1 MVLTLFHILVP
12 SMVRRREHHHVAMGS
27 LIGTREASAQ
37 CYEGVG
43 RLSPPGAD
51 AQSLLLSWE
60 AMWQTHVRH
69 ATTEGRRPSVL
80 RCLLQEDG
88 RGLLRPV
95 VVSLLA
101 AGVHAAAMLAAPMLV
116 RGALDATGV
125 LRQRDAIAVVCV
137 TYLAHAMFRTSANA
151 ALRAGEMLRTCMCQA
166 AFRRALLDESVPPTP
181 RASRVMGPLY
191 ASLPLLSADADAVAA
206 CMAPGIHALFAP
218 AIGAAAMALLWH
230 VLHLPGLTAALV
242 VVALAGATTSRLCAR
257 LAGVWPLALMMS
269 AAPLAAA
276 CGFALVFTR
285 SEGPL
290 PAGSFIATLWLL
302 DILRA
307 CVAGMSVG
315 ASCCTRLAAAHARLS
330 IALAPSGST
339 MIPSLAL
346 ATPRQALP
354 PELLPH
360 LSTPGAL
367 IAVCGPPSSGK
378 SALCHWALLTSLGAQ
393 RRERPECR
401 AAYTGPHPYIMSH
414 APLRDSITFGLPFD
428 ARRYAHVCKCT
439 GVRSAVF
446 DPRAGVGGDLSRP
459 CDGQPLSHEQRVLIC
474 LARCAYRQPH
484 VAVLDCR
491 LGSLGPAALNALFA
505 RAVRSGPLAT
515 ATRIVVVDAGALH
528 LLADSDCAVLLGRGG
543 ALVRCGPMAD
553 LASTR
558 GGSGASLAA
567 LLAAGGTTRP
577 LSDVLASTSRVPVS
591 QGPPAS
597 LRARGLRRSD
607 TWAGGTTSGPADV
620 ESGEGTPHAAPAAS
634 GSGAPNS
641 AREMLRPGSEDTAHV
656 EHRKSGPWLRW
667 PITSCVLMCA
677 GHAAVTGSSWWLARD
692 IDAGRAGR
700 DWRQAVGIQAG
711 GAGAGALLLLLGL
724 WLASPP
730 HGDAS
735 PALVCRLAVCV
746 AVASGALVAVQ
757 CPASAVLGP
766 GAALLL
772 WACACAAAWAPA
784 SELRF
789 CARQVAAARR
799 GVQLLIHEMASP
811 GAAVTVALHGSAS
824 RFGAELAHLL
834 DAGAAAERALLA
846 AASRAGAASDIL
858 AAGTLAAVLFVPTS
872 SVLTGWIGNHVPGIP
887 ASSGAALLGWVVLH
901 GCWVGTAMQNGAA
914 AWTHPPQPADG
925 VPSRHTDCE

>member
-1 MVLTLFHILVP
+1 MA
-12 SMVRRREHHHVAMGS
+12 RGRETRHLAASS

-43 RLSPPGAD
+43 TVPPPGTD
-51 AQSLLLSWE
+51 AQSLLLGWE
-60 AMWQTHVRH
+60 SMWQAHVRH
-69 ATTEGRRPSVL
+69 VSAEGRRPSVA
-80 RCLLQEDG
+80 RCIVQEDG
-88 RGLLRPV
+88 RVLLRPV
-95 VVSLLA
+95 ATSLLA
-101 AGVHAAAMLAAPMLV
+101 VGVHAAAMLAAPMLL
-116 RGALDATGV
+116 RGALDATGTV
-125 LRQRDAIAVVCV
+125 RQQDAIAVVCV
-137 TYLAHAMFRTSANA
+137 SYLAHLMFRISAGTA
-151 ALRAGEMLRTCMCQA
+151 MQAGGMLRACMLQA
-166 AFRRALLDESVPPTP
+166 AFRRAILDESVPPTP
-181 RASRVMGPLY
+181 RAGRVMGPLY
-191 ASLPLLSADADAVAA
+191 ASLPLLSADADALAA
-206 CMAPGIHALFAP
+206 CMAPSIHALFAP
-218 AIGAAAMALLWH
+218 AIGAAAMALMWH
-230 VLHLPGLTAALV
+230 VLGVAGLTAALV
-242 VVALAGATTSRLCAR
+242 VIALAGVTTSRLCAR
-257 LAGVWPLALMMS
+257 LAGMWPLALMMS

-276 CGFALVFTR
+276 CGFALVYTR
-285 SEGPL
+285 GERETLS
-290 PAGSFIATLWLL
+290 AGSFVAMLWLL

-307 CVAGMSVG
+307 CIAGMSVG
-315 ASCCTRLAAAHARLS
+315 ASSCTRLAAAHARLS
-330 IALAPSGST
+330 IALAPSGSV
-339 MIPSLAL
+339 IPSLAL
-346 ATPRQALP
+346 ATPRPALP

-401 AAYTGPHPYIMSH
+401 AAYTGPHPYVMAH
-414 APLRDSITFGLPFD
+414 APLRDNITFGLAFD
-428 ARRYAHVCKCT
+428 ARRYAHVCECT

-446 DPRAGVGGDLSRP
+446 DPRSGVGGDLSRP
-459 CDGQPLSHEQRVLIC
+459 CDGQPLSHEQVVLLC

-491 LGSLGPAALNALFA
+491 LGSLGPTALNALFA
-505 RAVRSGPLAT
+505 RAVRSGPLAS

-553 LASTR
+553 VASR
-558 GGSGASLAA
+558 SGGGGASLAA

-577 LSDVLASTSRVPVS
+577 LSDVLASTSRIPVP

-607 TWAGGTTSGPADV
+607 TWAGGTTSGLSDV
-620 ESGEGTPHAAPAAS
+620 ESGGDGTPHAAPAAP
-634 GSGAPNS
+634 GSGTPNS
-641 AREMLRPGSEDTAHV
+641 ARDMWRPGSGINDAAAHQSS
-656 EHRKSGPWLRW
+656 KTTSGLGW
-667 PITSCVLMCA
+667 PLTSCALMCA
-677 GHAAVTGSSWWLARD
+677 GHAAVTGSSWWLARA

-700 DWRQAVGIQAG
+700 DWHEAVGILAG

-724 WLASPP
+724 WLAAPP

-746 AVASGALVAVQ
+746 AIASGALVAIQ
-757 CPASAVLGP
+757 CPASAIFGP

-784 SELRF
+784 AELRL
-789 CARQVAAARR
+789 CARQVTAARR
-799 GVQLLIHEMASP
+799 GVQLLIHEMGSP

-824 RFGAELAHLL
+824 RFGAELARLL
-834 DAGAAAERALLA
+834 DAGTAAERALLA

-872 SVLTGWIGNHVPGIP
+872 RVLTQWIGHHVPGIP
-887 ASSGAALLGWVVLH
+887 ATSGAALLGWAVLH
-901 GCWVGTAMQNGAA
+901 GRWVGVAVQNGAA
-914 AWTHPPQPADG
+914 AWTHPPQPAEEKVG
-925 VPSRHTDCE
+925 ARHPDCE